1 MGDLQLNT
9 VGTIIISVGLA
20 LLTFI
25 IVATTAFVKISVV
38 MLIVR
43 NAIGIQQVPSN
54 IILYVFAFTIT
65 LFIAAPV
72 INDIFVRLVDLRLN
86 LNSIDSYLR
95 IIEVASDPV
104 KRFLTRFTSDTD
116 RAFFLQSAETV
127 WKGEQKLVA
136 TSSDLAI
143 LVPSFM
149 VAELKRAFEIGFLIY
164 LPFLVI
170 DLVITTI
177 LMAMGMSMMSPVTI
191 STPIKLFLFVSIDGW
206 SRLVSSLVL
215 SYAR

>member
-20 LLTFI
+20 LLTFM

>member
-1 MGDLQLNT
+1 MGDLQLGT
-9 VGTIIISVGLA
+9 VGTILISVGLA
-20 LLTFI
+20 LMTFM

-43 NAIGIQQVPSN
+43 NALGIQQVPSN
-54 IILYVFAFTIT
+54 IIIYVFSFTIT
-65 LFIAAPV
+65 LFISAPV
-72 INDIFVRLVDLRLN
+72 INDVFARLVGMQLN
-86 LNSIDSYLR
+86 LNSMDSYLR
-95 IIEVASDPV
+95 IIEVTAEPV
-104 KRFLTRFTSDTD
+104 RNFLTRFTTEAE
-116 RAFFLQSAETV
+116 RAFFLNSAQKV
-127 WKGEQKLVA
+127 WNGEEKLVA
-136 TSSDLAI
+136 SGRDLSI

-149 VAELKRAFEIGFLIY
+149 VAELRRAFEIGFLIY

-215 SYAR
+215 SYA